1 MLLQNGNIFRS
12 DGTFL
17 EHWDIRCERGQIKMI
32 AENIK
37 PLKDEETVNLNG
49 YNVFPG
55 FIDAH
60 SHVGLYSDPGVEA
73 NNDGNE
79 IGEPVSPEVRAI
91 DAINLEDLAL
101 KDAVNCGITS
111 VFTGP
116 GSANI
121 IGGQSAFIK
130 TAGSNIVDRRVVM
143 SYCGLKAALGENPK
157 VVYGSM
163 KKTPSTRM
171 GNAAIMRKTFVKAQN
186 YMKKL
191 KKGEDVERDLGLE
204 AIIDVLKRK
213 VPLRCHAHR
222 VDDIA
227 TIIRIRDEFGFDLV
241 IEHATDGHKI
251 PDYIAEK
258 KVPCVVGPSMTAR
271 CKEELKDKTFATP
284 NILHSKG
291 VLFAITTDAPV
302 LPLQYLPVM
311 AGFAVKE
318 GLPWNEA
325 IKGITINAAE
335 ICGVSSRVG
344 SIDVGKDADITVYRG
359 DPLSIEGKCMLTVVD
374 GKIEYCAL

>member
-1 MLLQNGNIFRS
+1 MLLKNGKIFKPN
-12 DGTFL
+12 GTFL
-17 EHWDIRCERGQIKMI
+17 ENYDIRCERGQIKMI
-32 AENIK
+32 NKNIK
-37 PLKDEETVNLNG
+37 PSKDEKIIDLRG
-49 YNVFPG
+49 YNLFPG

-60 SHVGLYSDPGVEA
+60 SHVGLYSDPGVSA
-73 NNDGNE
+73 NDDGNE
-79 IGEPVSPEVRAI
+79 IGEPVSAEIRAI
-91 DAINLEDLAL
+91 DAINLEDLAF

-130 TAGSNIVDRRVVM
+130 TAGSNIVDKRIVK

-157 VVYGSM
+157 NVYGEL
-163 KKTPSTRM
+163 KKRPVTRM
-171 GNAAIMRKTFVKAQN
+171 GNAAVMRKTFVKAIN
-186 YMKKL
+186 YMKKQRR
-191 KKGEDVERDLGLE
+191 GEDIDQDLGLD
-204 AIIDVLKRK
+204 AIVDVLKRK

-251 PDYIAEK
+251 ADYISEK
-258 KVPCVVGPSMTAR
+258 KVPCVVGPSMTTR
-271 CKEELKDKTFATP
+271 CKEELKDKTFKTP
-284 NILHSKG
+284 EVLYSKG

-302 LPLQYLPVM
+302 IPLQYLPIM

-318 GLPWNEA
+318 GLPWIEA

-335 ICGVSSRVG
+335 ICGVSSRLG
-344 SIDVGKDADITVYRG
+344 SIDIGKDADITVYKG
-359 DPLSIEGKCMLTVVD
+359 DPLSIEGTCMLTLVD
-374 GKIEYCAL
+374 GNIGYNIL